1 MDIPNYG
8 KEVYEELSKLVD
20 IKFKAQ
26 IKDSG
31 IELKKLLSIKDL
43 ITKEN
48 YYFLILDETSIKFK
62 SCEDFIETFI
72 NYLVGNLESLEF
84 KFNNLQEESKGR
96 FVNKNIIFYEN
107 EYLGQCSYKQH
118 ILLKRMLTVKEK
130 IKVQ

>member
-1 MDIPNYG
+1 MGIPNYG
-8 KEVYEELSKLVD
+8 KEVYEELSKLVG

-48 YYFLILDETSIKFK
+48 YYYLILDETSIKFK

-72 NYLVGNLESLEF
+72 SYLDRNLKSLELR
-84 KFNNLQEESKGR
+84 FNNLQGESKGR
-96 FVNKNIIFYEN
+96 FVNKNTVFYEN
-107 EYLGQCSYKQH
+107 EYLGKFSYKQG
-118 ILLKRMLTVKEK
+118 ILLKRMLTEKERT
-130 IKVQ
+130 KVQ